1 MDPRPARTVL
11 VLGANGRFGAAAVQ
25 AFADAGWQVLAQAR
39 RTPSSLPAGA
49 THVAIRLEDGETLAA
64 AALGATV
71 VVHAVNPVY
80 TQWARDA
87 MPLLRNGL
95 DVAQRLGAL
104 FMLPGNVYN
113 YGTQLPAL
121 LTEDTPAHPDH
132 AKARIRVAMEAELQ
146 QAAAAGALR
155 ATVIRAG
162 DFYGCGRGSWLDQAI
177 VRDLHK
183 GRLVYPGRADQLDL
197 PHAWAYLPD
206 LAAAFVAVASAAQPA
221 TPFQTLHFS
230 GHTLTGRQL
239 LQGLTD
245 AAADLGL
252 LPAQRQNA
260 AQGLRVR
267 GLPWGAMRL
276 MGLVSPMM
284 RELVRMRYLWT
295 RPHAL
300 SGSRLAQQAG
310 PLRST
315 PPAVALRQALLDLN
329 PGAAGHAKALSSRR
343 AAA

>member
-1 MDPRPARTVL
+1 MDTHLALPL
-11 VLGANGRFGAAAVQ
+11 LGGMTADRFMQRHWQRKPLLIRQ
-25 AFADAGWQVLAQAR
+25 AIPGF
-39 RTPSSLPAGA
+39 
-49 THVAIRLEDGETLAA
+49 VAPLDR
-64 AALGATV
+64 AALF
-71 VVHAVNPVY
+71 
-80 TQWARDA
+80 
-87 MPLLRNGL
+87 
-95 DVAQRLGAL
+95 AL
-104 FMLPGNVYN
+104 
-113 YGTQLPAL
+113 
-121 LTEDTPAHPDH
+121 
-132 AKARIRVAMEAELQ
+132 AET
-146 QAAAAGALR
+146 R
-155 ATVIRAG
+155 PI
-162 DFYGCGRGSWLDQAI
+162 
-177 VRDLHK
+177 
-183 GRLVYPGRADQLDL
+183 
-197 PHAWAYLPD
+197 
-206 LAAAFVAVASAAQPA
+206 
-221 TPFQTLHFS
+221 
-230 GHTLTGRQL
+230 TGRQL